1 MIQLKVWLL
10 RAEER
15 KAQLI
20 FQTFRVDLTTIEFDW
35 EIKRGG
41 QLIFLLSYEYLWEQS
56 FEVGRHSFLK
66 SSLLSGDDFI
76 IDGGMGMGMF
86 FGIFNCHEMYTFF
99 FQTFILSYA
108 KRNYELDCLFFF
120 KLIRFIMF
128 WENTQL
134 YGLFLW

>member
-108 KRNYELDCLFFF
+108 KRNYELDCLFF
-120 KLIRFIMF
+120 
-128 WENTQL
+128 
-134 YGLFLW
+134 